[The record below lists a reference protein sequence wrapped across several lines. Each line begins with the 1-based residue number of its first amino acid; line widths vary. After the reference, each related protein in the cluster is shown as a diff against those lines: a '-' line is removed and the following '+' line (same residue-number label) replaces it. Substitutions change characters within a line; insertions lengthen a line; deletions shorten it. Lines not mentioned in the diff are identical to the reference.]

1 MKRIISSVIESPGKI
16 VEVETNCSKFA
27 KVNQAGVAVPLSN
40 EFKTGAT
47 ITDSSM
53 EWDEEWPD
61 LDFDGKEGH
70 FTLDL
75 STWQRC
81 KVLNVEQ
88 LDNKRVKVIL
98 EGKRCKEKAICHLLH
113 PWNTIEGIAPE
124 LTISVLA
131 TKENANSEYFIVNTD
146 YGFFVTDPDILV
158 SCTTVMSSLFCQRRG
173 VLQELFRVPGSEN
186 TQMVIGMLAHC
197 IFQRCLL
204 DKSCESLT
212 DIQTIAENVMK
223 SRRIISF
230 LFAAKMSI
238 KEAFCLIDP
247 YLKEIDTFIK
257 KHVHLR
263 RMHKIKPATDSD
275 KISICE
281 INDIEEN
288 IWCHQLGI
296 KGRIDATVS
305 VARDNESKH
314 CETMPLELKT
324 GSESKS
330 FEHIGQLA
338 LYEMMM
344 ELVGH
349 DVSAGLLVYL
359 RDGKCS
365 RVASNRNMKRDLI
378 MLRNEVSRFFS
389 VWMKTNKNGNTGFE
403 ETLPLKPTLPAPINN
418 QRACAKCQYSTVCA
432 TLSKREHEFRISSTS
447 HEFNMLAETAC
458 EHLRNSD
465 IDYFIRWT
473 GLIYLEMKESA
484 QSHTGRNIWNL
495 PAKERSENGWCIAG
509 LNLLS
514 PVHAVDDQYFH
525 TFSLNQPS
533 NGSDSDAEEENTV
546 PQTIDAFQAGEYIV
560 CSTNKRIAIA
570 SGHVISCAGNELVV
584 CFERDLSVN
593 YSGEQFILDKNA
605 SVKSSGFDLSN
616 LAMLLNNDEA
626 GARIRRII
634 IDREIATFSDG
645 ILSQSMVP
653 KAKEILKQLNRHQKE
668 AALKAAAAETYCL
681 MKGLPGT
688 GKTQTIIGL
697 IRLLSLLGQ
706 SVLLTSNTHS
716 AVDNILKRLIPFT
729 ELSFIRLGPMDR
741 IDPSVRAFAETILA
755 ENCDS
760 PEKLTE
766 LYGKYQI
773 VATTCMGT
781 GHALISERVFDY
793 CIVDEATQVFQTSII
808 RPLLRCKKFLLVG
821 DPEQLP
827 PVVKSA
833 SARSLGAAESLF
845 HRLDQEGSY
854 CILPKQYRMNRVL
867 TKLANEFTYNGKL
880 ICGNDVVANAT
891 LKLPNLSTVRR
902 IYEVERW
909 LMKTISNQ
917 IDLSAVIINTG
928 NTYKLSIRY
937 QELNETTLSLS
948 NQNRFAKNLMKCTNI
963 SEVALVIYICHALLQ
978 AGVKGESIG
987 IIAPFRAQVD
997 LIRSKIRKLEGRHT
1011 TCLLQGL
1018 KIPSKADMLESEKEE
1033 FETCGCTIEVNTV
1046 DQYQGKDKKIIIFS
1060 CTKSIDPAT
1069 AATDYNAR
1077 TDSSANEI
1085 LNDKRRLTVAITRAQ
1100 EKFIIIGDRATLDSY
1115 STFNTLFNVASKA
1128 SHIHVV
1134 DKKDGFEWVNAFELL
1149 ATLSE

>member
-1 MKRIISSVIESPGKI
+1 MKRRISPVIEPPGKI
-16 VEVETNCSKFA
+16 VEVETNCSKFT
-27 KVNQAGVAVPLSN
+27 KVNKAGVAVPFSS
-40 EFKTGAT
+40 EFNTGAT
-47 ITDSSM
+47 ITDVPM
-53 EWDEEWPD
+53 EWAEEWPN
-61 LDFDGKEGH
+61 LEFDGKDRH

-75 STWQRC
+75 SSWKQC

-88 LDNKRVKVIL
+88 LENKRVKVIL
-98 EGKRCKEKAICHLLH
+98 EDKRCKEKAVCHLLH
-113 PWNTIEGIAPE
+113 PWNTIEGIEPG
-124 LTISVLA
+124 LTVSVLA
-131 TKENANSEYFIVNTD
+131 TKEHANSEHFIVNTD
-146 YGFFVTDPDILV
+146 CGFFVTDPDILV
-158 SCTTVMSSLFCQRRG
+158 SGTTVMNSLFCQRRG
-173 VLQELFRVPGSEN
+173 VLQELFRIPGLEN
-186 TQMVIGMLAHC
+186 AQMVIGTLAHC

-204 DKSCESLT
+204 DKSCKSLT
-212 DIQTIAENVMK
+212 DVQTIAEHVMK
-223 SRRIISF
+223 SRKIISS
-230 LFAAKMSI
+230 LYAAKMSV

-247 YLKEIDTFIK
+247 YLKEIETFIK
-257 KHVHLR
+257 THLHLR
-263 RMHKIKPATDSD
+263 LIHKIKPPADSD

-281 INDIEEN
+281 IIDIEEN

-305 VARDNESKH
+305 VARDNVAKH

-359 RDGKCS
+359 REGKCR

-389 VWMKTNKNGNTGFE
+389 VWMVTNENGNTGLE
-403 ETLPLKPTLPAPINN
+403 TTLPLKPTLPAPINN
-418 QRACAKCQYSTVCA
+418 ERACAKCQYSTVCA
-432 TLSKREHEFRISSTS
+432 ALSKREHEFRISGTS
-447 HEFNMLAETAC
+447 HKFTMLAETAC

-473 GLIYLEMKESA
+473 GLIYLEVKESA
-484 QSHTGRNIWNL
+484 QSHSARNIWNL
-495 PAKERSENGWCIAG
+495 TPKERSENGWCIAG
-509 LNLLS
+509 LTLLT
-514 PVHAVDDQYFH
+514 PVHAVEDQYFH
-525 TFSLNQPS
+525 TFSLNLPS
-533 NGSDSDAEEENTV
+533 NGFDPDAGKENTV
-546 PQTIDAFQAGEYIV
+546 PQTIDSFQAGEYIV
-560 CSTNKRIAIA
+560 CSTNKRIAVA
-570 SGHVISCAGNELVV
+570 SGHVISYAGNALVV
-584 CFERDLSVN
+584 SFERDLSVN

-605 SVKSSGFDLSN
+605 SVKLSCFDLSN

-645 ILSQSMVP
+645 ILCKSMIP

-681 MKGLPGT
+681 LKGLPGT

-716 AVDNILKRLIPFT
+716 AVDNILKRLLPFP

-741 IDPSVRAFAETILA
+741 IDPSVRSFAEPILA

-760 PEKLTE
+760 PEKLAE
-766 LYGKYQI
+766 LYGKFQI
-773 VATTCMGT
+773 VAATCMAT

-793 CIVDEATQVFQTSII
+793 CIVDEATQVFQASII

-854 CILPKQYRMNRVL
+854 FILPKQYRMNRVL

-891 LKLPNLSTVRR
+891 LKLPNLPTVRR

-917 IDLSAVIINTG
+917 IDLSAVIVNTG
-928 NTYKLSIRY
+928 NTYKLNINY
-937 QELNETTLSLS
+937 QELNETTSSL
-948 NQNRFAKNLMKCTNI
+948 NCRNRFAKNLMKYTNI
-963 SEVALVIYICHALLQ
+963 SEVALVVYICQALLQ
-978 AGVKGESIG
+978 AGVKLESIG

-997 LIRSKIRKLEGRHT
+997 LIQSKVRRLASRHQT
-1011 TCLLQGL
+1011 SPFQGPL
-1018 KIPSKADMLESEKEE
+1018 ITNVDMLGSEREKVENS
-1033 FETCGCTIEVNTV
+1033 GCTIEVNTV

-1069 AATDYNAR
+1069 VATDYNAK

-1100 EKFIIIGDRATLDSY
+1100 EKFIIIGDRTTLDSY
-1115 STFNTLFNVASKA
+1115 STFKMLFNVASKA

-1134 DKKDGFEWVNAFELL
+1134 DKKDGFEWTNAFELL
-1149 ATLSE
+1149 TTLSE